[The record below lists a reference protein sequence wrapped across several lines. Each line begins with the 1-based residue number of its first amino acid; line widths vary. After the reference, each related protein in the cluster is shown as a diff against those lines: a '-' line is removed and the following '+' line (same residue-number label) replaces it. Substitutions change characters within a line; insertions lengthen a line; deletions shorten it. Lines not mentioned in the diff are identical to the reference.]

1 MYRFVFFF
9 QCLLLG
15 LLLAQP
21 ASAQDG
27 EPILIRFA
35 HVVADDTPKGKG
47 ALLFKQLAEQ
57 RLPGKVRVEVYPN
70 STLYG
75 DSDEMQ
81 ALLDG
86 KVELLAPSLSKFDRY
101 TKKLQ
106 LFDLP
111 FLFDDAE
118 AVKRFGRREKSRE
131 LLRSMVGHGISGLAY
146 WSNGL
151 KQLSADRPLMLP
163 QDAQGVSFRI
173 QNSAV
178 LQSQFEALGAQPVR
192 LAFGAMYKA
201 LESGQVQGAENP
213 WSNIVSQKVHTVQSH
228 IVESNHGVLH
238 YMLIT
243 NTQFWNSLPYAIRVE
258 LDGIVEEVTQVVN
271 AEAEALNARDRARI
285 AASGQVR
292 LIGLNAEQRAA
303 WREAMLPVWK
313 LYEDEI
319 GADVIRAALAVNRS
333 R

>member
-1 MYRFVFFF
+1 MRRFLCFLFT
-9 QCLLLG
+9 G
-15 LLLAQP
+15 LLALPVLAQ
-21 ASAQDG
+21 
-27 EPILIRFA
+27 EPILIRFS

-47 ALLFKQLAEQ
+47 ALLFKKLAEE
-57 RLPGKVRVEVYPN
+57 RLAGKVRVEVYPN

-75 DSDEMQ
+75 DADEME

-86 KVELLAPSLSKFDRY
+86 RVELLAPSLSKFDRY
-101 TKKLQ
+101 TSKLQLQ

-131 LLRSMVGHGISGLAY
+131 LLRSMVNHGISGLAY

-151 KQLSADRPLMLP
+151 KQLSADRPLLLP
-163 QDAQGVSFRI
+163 EDARGVSFRI

-178 LQSQFEALGAQPVR
+178 LQSQFEAVGARPVR
-192 LAFGAMYKA
+192 LAFGDMYKA
-201 LESGQVQGAENP
+201 LASGQVQGAENP
-213 WSNIVSQKVHTVQSH
+213 WSNIVSQNVHAVQSH
-228 IVESNHGVLH
+228 IMESNHGVLH

-243 NTQFWNSLPYAIRVE
+243 STRFWNGLPYAIRVE
-258 LDGIVEEVTQVVN
+258 LDDIIEEVTQMVN

-285 AASGQVR
+285 AASGKTR
-292 LIGLNAEQRAA
+292 LITLTPEQRAA

-313 LYEDEI
+313 QYEAAI
-319 GADVIRAALAVNRS
+319 GADVIRAALAVNRGS
-333 R
+333 

>member
-1 MYRFVFFF
+1 MRRFLCFLFT
-9 QCLLLG
+9 G
-15 LLLAQP
+15 LLALPVLAQ
-21 ASAQDG
+21 
-27 EPILIRFA
+27 EPILIRFS

-47 ALLFKQLAEQ
+47 ALLFKKLAEE
-57 RLPGKVRVEVYPN
+57 RLAGKVRVEVYPN

-75 DSDEMQ
+75 DADEME

-86 KVELLAPSLSKFDRY
+86 RVELLAPSLSKFDRY
-101 TKKLQ
+101 TSKLQ

-131 LLRSMVGHGISGLAY
+131 LLRSMVNHGISGLAY

-151 KQLSADRPLMLP
+151 KQLSADRPLLLP
-163 QDAQGVSFRI
+163 EDARGVSFRI

-178 LQSQFEALGAQPVR
+178 LQSQFETVGARPVR
-192 LAFGAMYKA
+192 LPFSQMFKA

-213 WSNIVSQKVHTVQSH
+213 WSNIVSQNVHTVQSH
-228 IVESNHGVLH
+228 IMESNHGVLH

-243 NTQFWNSLPYAIRVE
+243 STRFWNSLPYAIRVE
-258 LDGIVEEVTQVVN
+258 LDDIIVEVTQMVN

-285 AASGQVR
+285 AASGKTR
-292 LIGLNAEQRAA
+292 LITLTPEQRAA
-303 WREAMLPVWK
+303 WREAMLSVWK
-313 LYEDEI
+313 QYEAEI
-319 GADVIRAALAVNRS
+319 GADVIRAALAVNRGS
-333 R
+333 